1 MKTVFEREW
10 ELYRRGGWMPAFI
23 GETARGE
30 GDFDP
35 AVKAGEIRIFA
46 DMPRPFVAL
55 IVRELATGERML
67 VPVSPFSVPASSRER
82 LVGERVFQLWN
93 ACPAAKRFTDRSWL
107 VARLSDEETA
117 EIAAAVKASDP
128 GRIQDGVGAV
138 AEYEREFLV
147 AGGSFVPLV
156 TPAPVRVSALRHYG
170 AWSIA
175 AMAMICLGATW
186 MLTREEEKRAVGV
199 ACSIED
205 VEDQVV
211 CNETL
216 SECDGAAPA
225 EAVACEPPCAPP
237 EPVAQSALRT
247 ERLRRMRECAGRGAV
262 SKACSAPL
270 PEPVCE
276 MEVKKILFSGR
287 FVSAAPETERYA
299 EYTENA
305 FRSPVTDPL
314 STFGLDVDTA
324 SYTTMRRYLTD
335 EKRLPPRESVRLE
348 EYVNYFDYDYPE
360 PQGEH
365 PIAVRTELAACPW
378 AKDHQLLRIA
388 LQAKKVETKDLPPA
402 NLVFLLDCSGSMS
415 WNGGFA
421 MLQKSMRLLV
431 DQLRDEDRVAIV
443 TYANGTRVALPST
456 SGKDKAKIRAVIDG
470 LEASGGTN
478 GEGGIQLAYE
488 EAVRSFDPKGN
499 NRVVLMTDGDFNVG
513 ISTPK
518 ALEDFIA
525 TKRATGVFL
534 SVMGVGRGNYQD
546 AMMKKLANAGNG
558 NYAYIDGL
566 LEAKKVMMTEFGG
579 TLCTVAKDVKLQV
592 EFNPSEVA
600 AYRLLGYE
608 SRKLAARDFN
618 DDKKDAGEM
627 GAGHHMTA
635 FYEIVP
641 AGVTNGV
648 ANVDPLRYQAAKGAA
663 KGELA
668 TVKLRY
674 KDPKEETSRL
684 MTQTVS
690 AVAAENPS
698 EDFRFASAVSE
709 YALLLVRSEHKGSAS
724 FGALLARA
732 KAAKG
737 ADANGYRAEF
747 IRLAE
752 QAELLA
758 AQRDYTVKPGDSL
771 WRIAEQFRTTVE
783 EIRRENGLTGDTI
796 RPGQLLRIPR

>member
-1 MKTVFEREW
+1 MKTVFEQEW
-10 ELYRRGGWMPAFI
+10 ELYRRGGWKPSFT
-23 GETARGE
+23 GETALGE

-55 IVRELATGERML
+55 IVRKLATGERML

-93 ACPAAKRFTDRSWL
+93 ACPAAKAFTDRSWL
-107 VARLSDEETA
+107 VARLTDEETE

-156 TPAPVRVSALRHYG
+156 TPAPVRVNAFRRYG

-186 MLTREEEKRAVGV
+186 MLIREDVTQQSGDAVGMP
-199 ACSIED
+199 AIKESAD
-205 VEDQVV
+205 VEEAACEMMEVV
-211 CNETL
+211 P
-216 SECDGAAPA
+216 AAP
-225 EAVACEPPCAPP
+225 EPAPMP
-237 EPVAQSALRT
+237 EPVLDQGRRL
-247 ERLRRMRECAGRGAV
+247 ERLRRLRESNMNASPRRM
-262 SKACSAPL
+262 KAACERAPVAKCL
-270 PEPVCE
+270 APDQVMALQGCITPTY
-276 MEVKKILFSGR
+276 
-287 FVSAAPETERYA
+287 PETERYA
-299 EYTENA
+299 EYVENS
-305 FRSPVTDPL
+305 FRNPVTDPL

-324 SYTTMRRYLTD
+324 SYTKMRRFLT
-335 EKRLPPRESVRLE
+335 EQKRLPPRESVRLE

-421 MLQKSMRLLV
+421 MLQQAMRLLV

-443 TYANGTRVALPST
+443 TYASGTRVALPST
-456 SGKDKAKIRAVIDG
+456 SGKNKAKIRAVIDG

-499 NRVVLMTDGDFNVG
+499 NRVVLMTDGDFNIG

-534 SVMGVGRGNYQD
+534 SVMGVGSGNYQD

-641 AGVTNGV
+641 VGTTNAV
-648 ANVDPLRYQAAKGAA
+648 ASVDPLRYQTAAKGA

-674 KDPKEETSRL
+674 KEPKAETSRL
-684 MTQTVS
+684 MAQ
-690 AVAAENPS
+690 AVKAEIAKKPS
-698 EDFRFASAVSE
+698 EDFRFASAVAE
-709 YALLLVRSEHKGSAS
+709 YALWLAQSEHKGSAS
-724 FGALLARA
+724 PAAVITRA

-737 ADANGYRAEF
+737 GDANGYRAEF

-752 QAELLA
+752 QAELLK
-758 AQRDYTVKPGDSL
+758 AQR
-771 WRIAEQFRTTVE
+771 
-783 EIRRENGLTGDTI
+783 
-796 RPGQLLRIPR
+796 

>member
-1 MKTVFEREW
+1 MKTVFEQEW
-10 ELYRRGGWMPAFI
+10 ELYRRGGWKPSFT
-23 GETARGE
+23 GETALGE

-55 IVRELATGERML
+55 IVRKLATGERML

-93 ACPAAKRFTDRSWL
+93 ACPAAKAFTDRSWL
-107 VARLSDEETA
+107 VARLTDEETE

-156 TPAPVRVSALRHYG
+156 TPAPVRVNAFRRYG

-186 MLTREEEKRAVGV
+186 MLIREDVTQQSGDAVGMP
-199 ACSIED
+199 AIEESAD
-205 VEDQVV
+205 VEEAACEMMEVV
-211 CNETL
+211 P
-216 SECDGAAPA
+216 AAP
-225 EAVACEPPCAPP
+225 EPAPMP
-237 EPVAQSALRT
+237 EPVLDQGRRL
-247 ERLRRMRECAGRGAV
+247 ERLRRLRESNMNASPRRM
-262 SKACSAPL
+262 KAACERAPVAKCL
-270 PEPVCE
+270 APDQVMALQGCITPTY
-276 MEVKKILFSGR
+276 
-287 FVSAAPETERYA
+287 PETERYA
-299 EYTENA
+299 EYVENS
-305 FRSPVTDPL
+305 FRNPVTDPL

-324 SYTTMRRYLTD
+324 SYTKMRRFLT
-335 EKRLPPRESVRLE
+335 EQKRLPPRESVRLE

-388 LQAKKVETKDLPPA
+388 LQAKKVGTKDLPPA

-421 MLQKSMRLLV
+421 MLQQAMRLLV

-443 TYANGTRVALPST
+443 TYASGTRVALPST
-456 SGKDKAKIRAVIDG
+456 SGKNKAKIRAVIDG

-499 NRVVLMTDGDFNVG
+499 NRVVLMTDGDFNIG

-534 SVMGVGRGNYQD
+534 SVMGVGSGNYQD

-641 AGVTNGV
+641 VGTTNAV
-648 ANVDPLRYQAAKGAA
+648 ASVDPLRYQTAAKGA

-674 KDPKEETSRL
+674 KEPKAETSRL
-684 MTQTVS
+684 MAQ
-690 AVAAENPS
+690 AVKAEIAKKPS
-698 EDFRFASAVSE
+698 EDFRFASAVAE
-709 YALLLVRSEHKGSAS
+709 YALWLAQSEHKGSAS
-724 FGALLARA
+724 PAAVITRA

-737 ADANGYRAEF
+737 GDANGYRAEF

-752 QAELLA
+752 QAELLK
-758 AQRDYTVKPGDSL
+758 AQR
-771 WRIAEQFRTTVE
+771 
-783 EIRRENGLTGDTI
+783 
-796 RPGQLLRIPR
+796 

>member
-1 MKTVFEREW
+1 MKTVFEQEW
-10 ELYRRGGWMPAFI
+10 ELYRRGGWKPSFT
-23 GETARGE
+23 GETALGE

-55 IVRELATGERML
+55 IVRKLATGERML

-93 ACPAAKRFTDRSWL
+93 ACPAAKAFTDRSWL
-107 VARLSDEETA
+107 VARLTDEETE

-156 TPAPVRVSALRHYG
+156 TPAPVRVNAFRRYG

-186 MLTREEEKRAVGV
+186 MLIREDVTQQSGDAVGMP
-199 ACSIED
+199 AIEESAD
-205 VEDQVV
+205 VEEAACEMMEVV
-211 CNETL
+211 P
-216 SECDGAAPA
+216 AAP
-225 EAVACEPPCAPP
+225 EPAPMP
-237 EPVAQSALRT
+237 EPVLDQGRRL
-247 ERLRRMRECAGRGAV
+247 ERLRRLRESNMNASPRRM
-262 SKACSAPL
+262 KAACERAPVAKCL
-270 PEPVCE
+270 APDQVMALQGCITPTY
-276 MEVKKILFSGR
+276 
-287 FVSAAPETERYA
+287 PETERYA
-299 EYTENA
+299 EYVENS
-305 FRSPVTDPL
+305 FRNPVTDPL

-324 SYTTMRRYLTD
+324 SYTKMRRFLT
-335 EKRLPPRESVRLE
+335 EQKRLPPRESVRLE

-388 LQAKKVETKDLPPA
+388 LQAKKVGTKDLPPA

-421 MLQKSMRLLV
+421 MLQQAMRLLV

-443 TYANGTRVALPST
+443 TYASGTRVALPST
-456 SGKDKAKIRAVIDG
+456 SGKNKAKIRAVIDR

-499 NRVVLMTDGDFNVG
+499 NRVVLMTDGDFNIG

-534 SVMGVGRGNYQD
+534 SVMGVGSGNYQD

-641 AGVTNGV
+641 VGTTNAV
-648 ANVDPLRYQAAKGAA
+648 ASVDPLRYQTAAKGA

-674 KDPKEETSRL
+674 KEPKAETSRL
-684 MTQTVS
+684 MAQ
-690 AVAAENPS
+690 AVKAEIAKKPS
-698 EDFRFASAVSE
+698 EDFRFASAVAE
-709 YALLLVRSEHKGSAS
+709 YALWLAQSEHKGSAS
-724 FGALLARA
+724 PAAVITRA

-737 ADANGYRAEF
+737 GDANGYRAEF

-752 QAELLA
+752 QAELLK
-758 AQRDYTVKPGDSL
+758 AQR
-771 WRIAEQFRTTVE
+771 
-783 EIRRENGLTGDTI
+783 
-796 RPGQLLRIPR
+796 